1 LVTLDGYQLSNGW
14 SGTREERRKQP
25 QDLAG
30 LLEKLIAQQV
40 PVDNQAEAERDVPR
54 AAYSYIYDPE

>member
-1 LVTLDGYQLSNGW
+1 VW

-30 LLEKLIAQQV
+30 LLEKIIAQQV
-40 PVDNQAEAERDVPR
+40 PVDNQAEAERDLQET
-54 AAYSYIYDPE
+54 AYSYVYDPE